1 MSTVFH
7 ACTHERDG
15 APPSLSCCVY
25 GVRDSVGGPS
35 AGMPVTGRLPGVA
48 GRPAAAVGPARPR
61 RPLRGGWP
69 RWTATCRDGCQG
81 LPGGRGGALE
91 GCGGQDGPGV
101 VSSGALSTQ
110 ARWASP
116 GAVGEVPAGS
126 VPGRGGQGCSRA
138 ARQGGRTDMDKEY
151 ILVHS
156 GRPGTFWAAWP
167 RPGNRI
173 GGGADYRHARACAT
187 SVT

>member
-1 MSTVFH
+1 MFTCVH
-7 ACTHERDG
+7 ACMHERDG
-15 APPSLSCCVY
+15 GPPSLSCCVY
-25 GVRDSVGGPS
+25 GVRDSVGGTI
-35 AGMPVTGRLPGVA
+35 AGMPVTGRLPGVPE
-48 GRPAAAVGPARPR
+48 RPAAAAGLVRPR

-69 RWTATCRDGCQG
+69 GWTAARRDGCQG
-81 LPGGRGGALE
+81 PLGGRGGALE

-101 VSSGALSTQ
+101 VSSGALSSQ

-126 VPGRGGQGCSRA
+126 GPGRGGQGCSRA
-138 ARQGGRTDMDKEY
+138 TRRDARTDMDKGY
-151 ILVHS
+151 IL
-156 GRPGTFWAAWP
+156 GTFWAAWP